1 MVQYEFEGWK
11 PNQYKFTYSHRLG
24 SSTSLSSLLSPHL
37 SLTCTSVN
45 NKKDQN
51 LRPANR
57 KGTQYEIHTFRLRSG
72 PFQHL
77 SPFENCITR
86 YDSSNLSQRL
96 MAEKFISWHKDVM
109 REKDQPT
116 NYVACKEGLF
126 FTFQNIMHCI
136 FLNTNTVT
144 LDLKLSYVFR
154 RILICKFILVKK
166 LRVWNN
172 ENVFPRESITN
183 QVHSLS
189 EGTQQRAT

>member
-1 MVQYEFEGWK
+1 MVQYEFEGRMEIESVQIHILASARLIDIIKLITQPTSK
-11 PNQYKFTYSHRLG
+11 PNLHE
-24 SSTSLSSLLSPHL
+24 
-37 SLTCTSVN
+37 SVN
-45 NKKDQN
+45 NKKSQN

-144 LDLKLSYVFR
+144 LDLKVLYVFR
-154 RILICKFILVKK
+154 RM
-166 LRVWNN
+166 
-172 ENVFPRESITN
+172 PY
-183 QVHSLS
+183 
-189 EGTQQRAT
+189 